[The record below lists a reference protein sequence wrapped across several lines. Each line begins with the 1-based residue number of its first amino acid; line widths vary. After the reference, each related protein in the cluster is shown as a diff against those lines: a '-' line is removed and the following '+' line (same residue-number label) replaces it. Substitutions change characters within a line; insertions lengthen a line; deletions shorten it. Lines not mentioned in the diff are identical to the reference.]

1 MKKLVALLLAA
12 MMLCANVVA
21 LAETPEGY
29 PEIKEGIDFG
39 GQTIYI
45 YDFWTSESQAARKD
59 DPNEEE
65 QAQYDY
71 RDYIM
76 EKLNC
81 NIIQIQ
87 KGGWDTNVQELINY
101 NAAPDGTLCLYILPP
116 DFVGSPMANNQFAQL
131 NTEGSLVD
139 WSAEKWNTGVSEF
152 MTVDGKLYGVYAG
165 KDEPRQ
171 GLYFNKRVLTEAGI
185 DWETIYDMQKEG
197 TWTWDVLEG
206 MLKQIQKDVDNDGV
220 TDIYGITGN
229 NTDFAL
235 ISVFSNGASFF
246 DFDENGDL
254 YASINSDAGLAAL
267 TYAKNIWNTYSA
279 PQPEGTD
286 WNFFEDY
293 FELGTTGFCCH
304 QSYAGFGDG
313 AVYSDMEDDWG
324 WVAMPKGPN
333 GTGYTHIATNNVTV
347 IPSAIDAETAV
358 KLAYVFDLWSNPT
371 PGYDNEED
379 WSLQYYSRVSDERM
393 VDETYAMLRETGVMN
408 KNLYLGS
415 TNDVLG
421 QDFLWNLFG
430 SDPATIIEAKT
441 PAWDGLLATFNA
453 D

>member
-12 MMLCANVVA
+12 MMLCASVVA

-101 NAAPDGTLCLYILPP
+101 NAAPDGTLCMYILPP
-116 DFVGSPMANNQFAQL
+116 DFVGSPLANNQFAQL
-131 NTEGSLVD
+131 NVEDSLVD
-139 WSAEKWNTGVSEF
+139 WTAEKWNKGVSDF
-152 MTVDGKLYGVYAG
+152 MTMNGKLYGVYAG

-235 ISVFSNGASFF
+235 ISVFANGASFF
-246 DFDENGDL
+246 EFDENGEL
-254 YASINSDAGLAAL
+254 ISEGLFD
-267 TYAKNIWNTYSA
+267 KDGEPI
-279 PQPEGTD
+279 TD
-286 WNFFEDY
+286 KD
-293 FELGTTGFCCH
+293 
-304 QSYAGFGDG
+304 
-313 AVYSDMEDDWG
+313 
-324 WVAMPKGPN
+324 
-333 GTGYTHIATNNVTV
+333 
-347 IPSAIDAETAV
+347 
-358 KLAYVFDLWSNPT
+358 
-371 PGYDNEED
+371 
-379 WSLQYYSRVSDERM
+379 
-393 VDETYAMLRETGVMN
+393 
-408 KNLYLGS
+408 
-415 TNDVLG
+415 
-421 QDFLWNLFG
+421 
-430 SDPATIIEAKT
+430 
-441 PAWDGLLATFNA
+441 
-453 D
+453 